1 MNVVKILGLVAL
13 IAWMAW
19 VSLTLI
25 QIKAIAIEA
34 CGIAAVHGEDANG
47 GIHIPVVCP
56 DLDYNETR
64 QGKPK

>member
-1 MNVVKILGLVAL
+1 MKAVKILGLVAL
-13 IAWMAW
+13 VAWMAW
-19 VSLTLI
+19 VSLALI

-34 CGIAAVHGEDANG
+34 CGIAAVHGGDENG

-56 DLDYNETR
+56 DLDYNEAK